1 MKLLMFLTDAETCKA
16 CGGADVVRILKF
28 VWTLLDIVLFAI
40 PIGLILIV
48 MIDFGKNVMA
58 GKEDEMKKNLN
69 IAIKRIIYA
78 VVLFLVPTIVSFAI
92 SLVDEAVNIQALKC
106 IELLDMDVKDLNP
119 ILEQEGCI
127 VDYANLSGTFEQNN
141 SNEGITNNQ
150 YKVTFYANE
159 GIITIKSD
167 GSTTDKHIKSFEKD
181 CMPFA
186 VATTFSNLATISR
199 EGYILDG
206 WNTKKDGTGE
216 VYDTKKWDCS
226 SDLELY
232 AQWKVPKNVIFNANG
247 GIITIKSDGSTTDKH
262 IKSFDDNCMAF
273 AVVTT
278 FSNSAVIDREGYELD
293 SWNTKKDGNGIKYS
307 NTKKWDCS
315 SDLELYAQWR
325 KKSNYGNEVSVTF
338 NVNGGKGTSISSQ
351 KYIVGKTYEN
361 LPVLYD
367 YVENSITY
375 VFGGWYTKSN
385 GGNKI
390 TVSSA
395 VDSSIT
401 TLYAHWIPQYKVT
414 FYANG
419 GLITSK
425 NDGNTSENYIKLFD
439 VNCNSFAVATTFSN
453 SAKIEKKGYELKGWN
468 TKKDGTGK
476 TFNNN
481 TNWSCTGNLDLYAQW
496 KKVNN

>member
-1 MKLLMFLTDAETCKA
+1 MFLSDVETCKA

-28 VWTLLDIVLFAI
+28 IWTLLDIVLFAI

-69 IAIKRIIYA
+69 IAIKRLIYA

-92 SLVDEAVNIQALKC
+92 SLVDEVVNIQALKC
-106 IELLDMDVKDLNP
+106 IELLDMDIKDLTP

-127 VDYANLSGTFEQNN
+127 VDYANLGGTFEPNN

-216 VYDTKKWDCS
+216 VYD
-226 SDLELY
+226 
-232 AQWKVPKNVIFNANG
+232 
-247 GIITIKSDGSTTDKH
+247 
-262 IKSFDDNCMAF
+262 
-273 AVVTT
+273 
-278 FSNSAVIDREGYELD
+278 
-293 SWNTKKDGNGIKYS
+293 
-307 NTKKWDCS
+307 TKKWDCS